1 MSAGVTSEGGK
12 FLSAEVTKEGGKFVS
27 AEITTLYVKWTSF
40 FVI

>member
-1 MSAGVTSEGGK
+1 VSAGVTSEGGK